1 MDKNTVLKEIRGLSA
16 TKASE
21 DTDLP
26 VKILKENADYFAE
39 FICIQF
45 NDSVNSS
52 KFPSSFK
59 CANITPIFKNE
70 SRNHKT
76 NYRPVSIL
84 PIVSKIFEK
93 IMSNQ
98 LLSYFEKILSKF

>member
-1 MDKNTVLKEIRGLSA
+1 MHHKNTVLKEIRGLGA
-16 TKASE
+16 TKASR
-21 DTDLP
+21 DNDLL
-26 VKILKENADYFAE
+26 VKMLKENADYFAE

-70 SRNHKT
+70 SRKHKT
-76 NYRPVSIL
+76 DCRLASIL
-84 PIVSKIFEK
+84 PIVSKNFEK
-93 IMSNQ
+93 
-98 LLSYFEKILSKF
+98 F